1 MKYLIT
7 ESKIS
12 ELIKDYILKNY
23 DVADVEFNTKR
34 VQLGSGPNDKG
45 ESIINRKVITI
56 TINNLNKRMNI
67 DEVKE
72 IKNSILR
79 NLNNVFN
86 IDSGVYGSEWELKF
100 YQIKKV
106 EI

>member
-23 DVADVEFNTKR
+23 DDVTDVEINTKR

-45 ESIINRKVITI
+45 ETIINRKVITI
-56 TINNLNKRMNI
+56 IINNLNKRMNI
-67 DEVKE
+67 D
-72 IKNSILR
+72 R
-79 NLNNVFN
+79 
-86 IDSGVYGSEWELKF
+86 
-100 YQIKKV
+100 
-106 EI
+106 